1 VNDSGSAMIVICS
14 AAVTNR

>member
-1 VNDSGSAMIVICS
+1 VNDSGSAMIVVCS